1 MYVRGIRTLF
11 RFVGFVVSAISMT
24 SDLVQVNLRRDG
36 RRRLACPVCGATMA
50 TSRTK
55 MQTAR
60 DLPMGLSMRVLLVYE
75 ALQGYCSACGSW
87 CTIRPP
93 GIEPH
98 ARATRR
104 LMEFVSRLARHLPLS
119 HVREVVPVDDATAFR
134 WDQAILGRN
143 LPPPNLDGLRILL
156 IDEKAVRSHHGYVTL
171 VMNGET
177 GELLHLAEGKKK
189 ESLQGFFDRLNPEQ
203 KASIAAVGM
212 DRSGAYYEV
221 VKEQIPDA
229 AIVFDKF
236 HLIAN
241 YHAVID
247 EVRREEWR
255 KAQGQYKDVI
265 KGQRYNL
272 FRNAENRTVEQTHSL
287 MNLLHM
293 NRNLAVCYLLK
304 DAFKKL
310 WDYKRRGPAAKYFT
324 SWVQYTMVSGV
335 ETLRTFGQKIV
346 KFKDEILNFCK
357 HPITTG
363 PLEAFNNTVSRILHR
378 ACGVRNLDYL
388 FLKLRQESL
397 DPVLPK

>member
-1 MYVRGIRTLF
+1 MYVRGIRSLF
-11 RFVGFVVSAISMT
+11 HFVGYVVSKISMA

-55 MQTAR
+55 LQTAR

-75 ALQGYCSACGSW
+75 AIQGCCSACGSW
-87 CTIRPP
+87 CTIHPP
-93 GIEPH
+93 GIDAH

-104 LMEFVSRLARHLPLS
+104 LMEFVSRLARFLPLS
-119 HVREVVPVDDATAFR
+119 HIREVVPVDDATAFR
-134 WDQAILGRN
+134 WDRAMLQQN
-143 LPPPNLDGLRILL
+143 LPPPDLDGLRVLL

-171 VMNGET
+171 VMNGLT
-177 GELLHLAEGKKK
+177 GELLYLAEGKKK
-189 ESLQGFFDRLNPEQ
+189 ESLQGFFDQLNPRQ
-203 KASIAAVGM
+203 KASIEAVGM
-212 DRSGAYYEV
+212 DRAGAYYEV
-221 VKEQIPDA
+221 VKKQIPQAD
-229 AIVFDKF
+229 IVFDKF

-272 FRNAENRTVEQTHSL
+272 FRNPQNRTSEQTQSL

-293 NRNLAVCYLLK
+293 NRNLAVCYILK

-310 WDYKRRGPAAKYFT
+310 WDYQRRGPAAKYFT

-335 ETLRTFGQKIV
+335 EALRTFGQKLV
-346 KFKDEILNFCK
+346 KCKDEILNFCK
-357 HPITTG
+357 HPITIG
-363 PLEAFNNTVSRILHR
+363 PLEAFNNTVSRLIHR

-397 DPVLPK
+397 DSVLPK